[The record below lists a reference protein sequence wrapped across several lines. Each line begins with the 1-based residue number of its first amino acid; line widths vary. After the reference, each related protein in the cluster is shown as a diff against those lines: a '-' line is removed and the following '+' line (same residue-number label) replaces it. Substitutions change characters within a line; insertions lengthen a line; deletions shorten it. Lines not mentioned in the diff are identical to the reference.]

1 MGGGSG
7 KTSGHGL
14 DRELIVLGAVVV
26 LGMIMAILDATIV
39 NVAIPT
45 LGGDLHASIP
55 TVQWVMTGY
64 LLALASAIP
73 LTGWASARFG
83 AKRVWI
89 AALLLFT
96 AGSAL
101 AGAAWSI
108 ESLIFCRVLQGLG
121 AGMIMPVGQTILAQ
135 AAGRD
140 RIGRVMSV
148 LGIPMLLAPIFGPVI
163 GGAIVDQVSWR
174 WIFFVNLPIGVA
186 AVALAWRL
194 LPAVTPRHRTPLDWR
209 GLVLL
214 SPGIAIFVYGLSEA
228 GAAGGVAGKA
238 LAGIAIGSTLV
249 ALFVWHA
256 ARRGRSALLDVSLFA
271 RRAFAAAAATNLL
284 IGVALFGGLIL
295 LPLYYQLVRGESPLQ
310 TGLLLVPQGLGAAL
324 AMPIAGR
331 LTDEIGARV
340 VIATGVLVALA
351 GIAVLHA
358 GRRGHSLSRPCRGAV
373 PDRRRSGRHGA
384 CPRWPSRTS
393 RCRTTPSVRR
403 RAPSMSSSASPPRS
417 APRSSPS
424 SSSGRSRRIC
434 PASTAV
440 SARLPA
446 SHRRSASVW
455 QVRLRTPSARASG
468 SPSRSSRQRSCLRS
482 SSRSRRKPA
491 ATSPRSPQTNERQR
505 EPMIAF
511 SLYDWLLFLHI
522 VAAMVW
528 VGGLVA
534 LVAFGTHALRSGD
547 RDAVARFVGSLRVV
561 GPFVL
566 APASSLVLAFGIWL
580 VIDSPAWGFGQT
592 WIWLALALVA
602 AAVLVGA
609 LVLGRSALAAE
620 RAVNAGDH
628 AEAATQL
635 RRWSWGIRLILLLLV
650 VATWDMVFKPGL

>member
-140 RIGRVMSV
+140 RIGRVLSV

-228 GAAGGVAGKA
+228 GAAGGVEVAE
-238 LAGIAIGSTLV
+238 LAI
-249 ALFVWHA
+249 
-256 ARRGRSALLDVSLFA
+256 
-271 RRAFAAAAATNLL
+271 N
-284 IGVALFGGLIL
+284 
-295 LPLYYQLVRGESPLQ
+295 
-310 TGLLLVPQGLGAAL
+310 
-324 AMPIAGR
+324 
-331 LTDEIGARV
+331 
-340 VIATGVLVALA
+340 
-351 GIAVLHA
+351 
-358 GRRGHSLSRPCRGAV
+358 
-373 PDRRRSGRHGA
+373 
-384 CPRWPSRTS
+384 
-393 RCRTTPSVRR
+393 
-403 RAPSMSSSASPPRS
+403 
-417 APRSSPS
+417 
-424 SSSGRSRRIC
+424 
-434 PASTAV
+434 
-440 SARLPA
+440 
-446 SHRRSASVW
+446 
-455 QVRLRTPSARASG
+455 
-468 SPSRSSRQRSCLRS
+468 
-482 SSRSRRKPA
+482 
-491 ATSPRSPQTNERQR
+491 
-505 EPMIAF
+505 AF
-511 SLYDWLLFLHI
+511 STR
-522 VAAMVW
+522 VEA
-528 VGGLVA
+528 
-534 LVAFGTHALRSGD
+534 HA
-547 RDAVARFVGSLRVV
+547 
-561 GPFVL
+561 
-566 APASSLVLAFGIWL
+566 
-580 VIDSPAWGFGQT
+580 
-592 WIWLALALVA
+592 
-602 AAVLVGA
+602 
-609 LVLGRSALAAE
+609 
-620 RAVNAGDH
+620 
-628 AEAATQL
+628 
-635 RRWSWGIRLILLLLV
+635 
-650 VATWDMVFKPGL
+650 